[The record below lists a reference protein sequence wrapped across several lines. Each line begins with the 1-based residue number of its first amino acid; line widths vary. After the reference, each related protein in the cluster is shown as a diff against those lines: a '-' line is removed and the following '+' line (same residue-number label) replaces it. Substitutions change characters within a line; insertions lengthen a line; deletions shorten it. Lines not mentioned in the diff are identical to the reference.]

1 MIILEQQRVDS
12 SDIDVAITLVRSAIL
27 VSDACQPVIELCKQ
41 WKDLN
46 QAELSQV
53 DVKLL
58 ADMLSKFQAA
68 VNTVYQVI
76 QKTGN
81 AQILSQEALKLLD
94 DFGEQN

>member
-1 MIILEQQRVDS
+1 MEEQRVVDS
-12 SDIDVAITLVRSAIL
+12 SDIDVAITLVRSASL
-27 VSDACQPVIELCKQ
+27 VSNACQPVLELCKQ
-41 WKDLN
+41 WTDLD

-58 ADMLSKFQAA
+58 ADVLSKFQTA